1 MMKKPFSPHPLL
13 DMLLI
18 ASIIVLVVILYAKSG
33 KRTNES
39 VIHIVDTKK
48 KIVALTFDDGPHPVF
63 TPAIIKILEKYRVKA
78 TFFMVGKQMEK
89 YPGIVKEALGAGC
102 EIGNHTYSHP
112 RDIEADTDAQIIRE
126 LDKCEQIIEK
136 MTGKRAHLFRPPRG
150 MIDGSVLTIANEEG
164 YKTILWT
171 VCADHHDAPK
181 PEDMA
186 RRVMRRARPGAIILV
201 HDGMTGMRWRDVPAT
216 EEIIRQLQAKGYSFV
231 TISDLLKLSA
241 K

>member
-1 MMKKPFSPHPLL
+1 MRKLFSHHLAL
-13 DMLLI
+13 DLFLI
-18 ASIIVLVVILYAKSG
+18 AIIVVLAVMLHAKLG
-33 KRTNES
+33 KKTNEN
-39 VIHIVDTKK
+39 VTYLVHTKK
-48 KIVALTFDDGPHPVF
+48 KVIALTFDDGPHPVF
-63 TPAIIKILEKYRVKA
+63 TSAIIKILQKYQIKA

-89 YPGIVKEALGAGC
+89 YPDIVKQVIDAGC

-112 RDIEADTDAQIIRE
+112 HNIEADTDAQIIRE
-126 LDKCEQIIEK
+126 LDTCEQIIEN

-150 MIDGSVLTIANEEG
+150 LIDGSILTIANEEG

-186 RRVMRRARPGAIILV
+186 RRVLRRVRPGAIILV

-216 EEIIRQLQAKGYSFV
+216 EEIIRQLQVKGYKFV
-231 TISDLLKLSA
+231 TISELLKLSS